1 MTAAARFLQ
10 IHTLTSYPAVL
21 LNRDDAGY
29 AKRIEFGGAV
39 RTRVS
44 SQCLKRHWRTADDE
58 WALSNVGVDMAIR
71 SRETFDRCVVRPLVE
86 GEGLD
91 QDAVLAATEVFI
103 GHLFQ
108 ESAKAKKKK
117 GETKPE
123 NFHTS
128 QVVVLGKP
136 EVDYVR
142 DQVAAAVQAG
152 GSAEGAAKAAEDA
165 LKGLK
170 DNIAALRVG
179 AGLDAAMF
187 GRMITSDILAR
198 KNAAV
203 HVAHAFTVHGE
214 EAESDYFT
222 AVDDLLT
229 GKEETGSGH
238 LGQTELTSGLYYG
251 YVVVD
256 MPTLVAN
263 IEGCDPRDWLT
274 ADRATAAKV
283 VEHLA
288 HLIATISPGAKLGST
303 APYSYAELVLLE
315 TGSRQPRTLAN
326 AFRKPVKARGEDV
339 LDAAARALSDHMAT
353 LDETYGCGE
362 TRWAAGAAGAGLPGV
377 TGLSFNQAVAEAVAG
392 LGR

>member
-1 MTAAARFLQ
+1 MTAARFLQ

-29 AKRIEFGGAV
+29 AKRIEFGGSV

-44 SQCLKRHWRTADDE
+44 SQCLKRHWRVADDE
-58 WALSNVGVDMAIR
+58 WALSNIGLDMTIR
-71 SRETFDRCVVRPLVE
+71 SRETFDRCVVQPLTE

-91 QDAVLAATEVFI
+91 QAAVLAATEVFLAA
-103 GHLFQ
+103 LFQ

-128 QVVVLGKP
+128 QVVVLGTP
-136 EVDYVR
+136 EVDYIR
-142 DQVAAAVQAG
+142 DQVAAAVRAG
-152 GSAEGAAKAAEDA
+152 GSAEGAAKAAEGA
-165 LKGLK
+165 VKGLK

-203 HVAHAFTVHGE
+203 HVAHAFTVHAE

-263 IEGCDPRDWLT
+263 IEGGAPADWLK

-288 HLIATISPGAKLGST
+288 HLIATVSPGAKLGST
-303 APYSYAELVLLE
+303 APYSYAEMVLLE

-326 AFRKPVKARGEDV
+326 AFRRPVKARGEDV
-339 LDAAARALSDHMAT
+339 LDKAVAAMAT
-353 LDETYGCGE
+353 HLEGLDRMYACGE
-362 TRWAAGAAGAGLPGV
+362 RRWMAGASGTLPGA
-377 TGLSFNQAVAEAVAG
+377 TPLPFAEAVAAAVAS
-392 LGR
+392 LGA

>member
-1 MTAAARFLQ
+1 MTAARFLQ

-29 AKRIEFGGAV
+29 AKRIEFGGSV

-44 SQCLKRHWRTADDE
+44 SQCLKRHWRVADDE
-58 WALSNVGVDMAIR
+58 WALSNIGLDMTIR
-71 SRETFDRCVVRPLVE
+71 SRETFDRCVVRPLTE
-86 GEGLD
+86 GENLD
-91 QDAVLAATEVFI
+91 QAAVLAATEVFLAA
-103 GHLFQ
+103 LFQ

-128 QVVVLGKP
+128 QVVVLGTP
-136 EVDYVR
+136 EVDYIR
-142 DQVAAAVQAG
+142 DQVAAAVRAG
-152 GSAEGAAKAAEDA
+152 GTAEGAAKAAEGA
-165 LKGLK
+165 VKGLK

-203 HVAHAFTVHGE
+203 HVAHAFTVHAE

-263 IEGCDPRDWLT
+263 IEGGAPADWLK

-288 HLIATISPGAKLGST
+288 HLIATVSPGAKLGST
-303 APYSYAELVLLE
+303 APYSYAEMVLLE

-326 AFRKPVKARGEDV
+326 AFRRPVKARGEDV
-339 LDAAARALSDHMAT
+339 LDKAVAAMAT
-353 LDETYGCGE
+353 HLEGLDGMYACGE
-362 TRWAAGAAGAGLPGV
+362 RRWMAGTTGTLPGA
-377 TGLSFNQAVAEAVAG
+377 TALPFAEAVAAAVAS
-392 LGR
+392 LGA